1 MRRFIRSSESKF
13 APAGFERVRDPALI
27 FLGPEAGGA
36 CLARMPLAEVV
47 ARAFSIDLSAYP
59 RWAVILAGAAVAA
72 VALWLLMKVLKWTLW
87 LLIGAVLLGGLAWA
101 AWELLR

>member
-1 MRRFIRSSESKF
+1 
-13 APAGFERVRDPALI
+13 
-27 FLGPEAGGA
+27 
-36 CLARMPLAEVV
+36 MPIAEVA
-47 ARAFSIDLSAYP
+47 ARSFTFDLSAYP

-87 LLIGAVLLGGLAWA
+87 LLIGIVLLGGLAWA

>member
-1 MRRFIRSSESKF
+1 M
-13 APAGFERVRDPALI
+13 I
-27 FLGPEAGGA
+27 FLGPPARGA
-36 CLARMPLAEVV
+36 CLARMPLAEAVT
-47 ARAFSIDLSAYP
+47 RSFTMDLSAYP

-87 LLIGAVLLGGLAWA
+87 LLIGAVVLGGLGWA

>member
-1 MRRFIRSSESKF
+1 M
-13 APAGFERVRDPALI
+13 I
-27 FLGPEAGGA
+27 FLGPAQRRV
-36 CLARMPLAEVV
+36 CLARMPLAEVAV
-47 ARAFSIDLSAYP
+47 RSFTLDLSAYP